1 MTRCEICEAVLPEV
15 IDPAFAEQGHRTIV
29 WFGAGPHAF
38 CKHHSFDELMV
49 WIAETLVCDAEMA
62 RRHRERLAAD
72 RRSVYVLDG
81 LPVEVTLE
89 RGEAAP
95 GLEQAVRVTLE
106 RGEAE

>member
-38 CKHHSFDELMV
+38 CKRHSFDELMV

-81 LPVEVTLE
+81 LPVEVTLP
-89 RGEAAP
+89 GGDGA
-95 GLEQAVRVTLE
+95 GLERTVRTALDQGV
-106 RGEAE
+106 AE